1 MPALDFS
8 IRHAYSPLSVGIEVP
23 IILSSGAEHQ
33 ARLRAKVDTGASFC
47 VFQRDYAEQL
57 GLDPEAGERL
67 SISTA
72 VGSFEAYGH
81 LVTLACME
89 WQWEAMVYFA
99 ASPAFRRNVLG
110 RSGWL
115 QQLRVAIV
123 DYDSVIYLAKY
134 ED

>member
-1 MPALDFS
+1 MTALDFS
-8 IRHAYSPLSVGIEVP
+8 IRHAYSPSSEGIEVP
-23 IILSSGAEHQ
+23 ITLPSSARHE

-57 GLDPEAGERL
+57 GLGPETGERL

-72 VGSFEAYGH
+72 IGSFEAYGH
-81 LVTLACME
+81 WVTLTCLE
-89 WQWEAMVYFA
+89 WQWETMVYFA

-123 DYDSVIYLAKY
+123 DYDSVLYLAKY
-134 ED
+134 DG